1 MNALDRYIRT
11 LTAIHEGADTITGVA
26 ERLGMLRPTVETH
39 FRWLREHRYIQG
51 TRPAANL
58 PAIYIATSAGRKWL
72 IAHQEASAAPECPD
86 APVPP
91 TVGEEDDSFFATLY
105 RWLRLSPP
113 KPHPV
118 RGRVHRLVD
127 QENGV

>member
-51 TRPAANL
+51 TRARTNQPAF
-58 PAIYIATSAGRKWL
+58 YVTTSAGRAWL
-72 IAHQEASAAPECPD
+72 KAVALAQHLPKEDVRDE
-86 APVPP
+86 V
-91 TVGEEDDSFFATLY
+91 TVGQEDEGITAKLY

-113 KPHPV
+113 KPHSV
-118 RGRVHRLVD
+118 RGRVHRLID
-127 QENGV
+127 QENAA